1 MIDLHP
7 YLIVQP
13 LPVSDEPGLGL
24 DLQSLLVITL
34 VAALTPLVVGL
45 LNLKVVEVVLMLAAG
60 ALLGPHGLAWIR
72 IDDAVMLL
80 SELGLGFLF
89 FSAGMELR
97 PAAMGGRSG
106 RLACGGWLAS
116 VLLALVT
123 ASALHLS
130 SLITDVLGIAIAL
143 TSTALGTLLPMLR
156 DRGELEGRLGSYFMA
171 AGGMGE
177 LGPILAISVL
187 LGATSVPIAVLS
199 LVVFALIVLMLAD
212 LPQHLASPRMIQV
225 LQEGQNSSAQI
236 GLRLTLLLLVALL
249 VIANHFGLDLVLGAF
264 VAGFILRRYLPARQE
279 TLLAAKVDGAA
290 FGIFVPIFFIVSG
303 ANLDTGSILA
313 DPLRTLLFLALLW
326 VVRGSPQ
333 LLVYRGAIPDARER
347 CRFSLLVSTALPM
360 IVTVTTVETRAG
372 LMQPANAAALVGA
385 GAISVLLF
393 PWLAS
398 LLERPRP
405 ST

>member
-1 MIDLHP
+1 MI
-7 YLIVQP
+7 IQP
-13 LPVSDEPGLGL
+13 LLVSGEAGLGL

-45 LNLKVVEVVLMLAAG
+45 LNLKVVEVVLLLLAG
-60 ALLGPHGLAWIR
+60 TLLGPHGLQWIR
-72 IDDAVMLL
+72 VDDAVTLL

-106 RLACGGWLAS
+106 RLACVGWVAS
-116 VLLALVT
+116 ALLALVM
-123 ASALHLS
+123 ASVLHLS
-130 SLITDVLGIAIAL
+130 SLISDVLGIAIAM
-143 TSTALGTLLPMLR
+143 TSTGLGTLLPMLR
-156 DRGELEGRLGSYFMA
+156 DRGVLEGPLGSYFLA
-171 AGGMGE
+171 AGAMGE
-177 LGPILAISVL
+177 LGPILAISLL

-199 LVVFALIVLMLAD
+199 LLIFALIVLMLAD
-212 LPQHLASPRMIQV
+212 LPHHFASTRMVQV
-225 LQEGQNSSAQI
+225 LQEGQNSSSQTAM
-236 GLRLTLLLLVALL
+236 RLTLLLLVALL

-264 VAGFILRRYLPARQE
+264 VAGFILRRYLPPRQE
-279 TLLAAKVDGAA
+279 TLLAVKVEGAA

-313 DPLRTLLFLALLW
+313 DPLRTLFFLVLLW

-333 LLVYRGAIPDARER
+333 LLVYRGAIADARER
-347 CRFSLLVSTALPM
+347 GRFSLLVATALPM
-360 IVTVTTVETRAG
+360 IVTVTAVETRAG

-385 GAISVLLF
+385 GALSVLLF
-393 PWLAS
+393 PWVAD
-398 LLERPRP
+398 LLERPGP

>member
-1 MIDLHP
+1 
-7 YLIVQP
+7 
-13 LPVSDEPGLGL
+13 
-24 DLQSLLVITL
+24 
-34 VAALTPLVVGL
+34 
-45 LNLKVVEVVLMLAAG
+45 
-60 ALLGPHGLAWIR
+60 
-72 IDDAVMLL
+72 
-80 SELGLGFLF
+80 
-89 FSAGMELR
+89 
-97 PAAMGGRSG
+97 
-106 RLACGGWLAS
+106 
-116 VLLALVT
+116 
-123 ASALHLS
+123 
-130 SLITDVLGIAIAL
+130 
-143 TSTALGTLLPMLR
+143 
-156 DRGELEGRLGSYFMA
+156 
-171 AGGMGE
+171 
-177 LGPILAISVL
+177 
-187 LGATSVPIAVLS
+187 
-199 LVVFALIVLMLAD
+199 MLAD